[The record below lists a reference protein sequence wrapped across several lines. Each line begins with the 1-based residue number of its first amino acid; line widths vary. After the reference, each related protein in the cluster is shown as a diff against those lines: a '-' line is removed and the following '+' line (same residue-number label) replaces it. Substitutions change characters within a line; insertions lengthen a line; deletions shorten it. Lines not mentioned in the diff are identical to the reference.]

1 VVAAAYTG
9 PPRTVPFSKS
19 FEEMGINIRKAG
31 MAYGPTVLLNPRMKT
46 LGIWLD
52 QMESG
57 QPLGGN
63 YFYISMFATAPE
75 YQGNGCGSALLAFL
89 GEVAD
94 TDGVVSYLETAGLRN
109 TTFYTRKGVFNE
121 TKRSP
126 VANFTSDGGGV
137 AMLRQKFGGPKLT
150 SNQNVSIG
158 VPSAPR
164 TSG

>member
-1 VVAAAYTG
+1 MIDKSSGKVVAAAYTG

-31 MAYGPTVLLNPRMKT
+31 MQYGPTVLLNPRMKT

-75 YQGNGCGSALLAFL
+75 YQGHGCGSALLEFL
-89 GEVAD
+89 GLVAD
-94 TDGVVSYLETAGLRN
+94 TDGVPSYLETAGVRN
-109 TTFYTRKGVFNE
+109 T
-121 TKRSP
+121 
-126 VANFTSDGGGV
+126 
-137 AMLRQKFGGPKLT
+137 
-150 SNQNVSIG
+150 
-158 VPSAPR
+158 
-164 TSG
+164 